1 MEYNI
6 RPDYQTHRLLQ
17 EYGAP
22 KTGWSSRTG
31 HHGRHK
37 WRDQQ
42 GPNPLMMMGLDR
54 S

>member
-6 RPDYQTHRLLQ
+6 RPDYQTYRLLQ

-22 KTGWSSRTG
+22 KTGWSSKAG